1 QLEATNG
8 FEALDA
14 VQLPEARRPCL
25 LRTRHRNPIVILVIG
40 GDEPLDVQP
49 PYLLVTRVEPELRE
63 RNPHFGGP
71 SMLLDARPRLPD
83 RIDCRV
89 EILSVGCV
97 IAIEPDAR
105 CSHAKSVRR
114 PVIKIRIECD

>member
-1 QLEATNG
+1 KRQVGSESNLDVRSAASREILPIVERITAIAIAGQRRRSGDVRQQLEATNG

-63 RNPHFGGP
+63 RNPHFGG
-71 SMLLDARPRLPD
+71 
-83 RIDCRV
+83 
-89 EILSVGCV
+89 
-97 IAIEPDAR
+97 
-105 CSHAKSVRR
+105 
-114 PVIKIRIECD
+114 